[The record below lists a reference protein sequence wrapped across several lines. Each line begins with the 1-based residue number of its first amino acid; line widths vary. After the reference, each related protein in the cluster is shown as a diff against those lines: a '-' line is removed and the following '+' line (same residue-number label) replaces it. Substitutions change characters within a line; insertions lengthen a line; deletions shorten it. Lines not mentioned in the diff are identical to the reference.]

1 MNNNHDFLRIPN
13 WYPYLAAYAFPT
25 SFVRLRPE
33 AIAFLAASDE
43 ERKNISRS
51 VSKQVISDLKVPMSR
66 IHSNCFTSTDV
77 CSPTDTER
85 FQKKKGAVYSPES
98 AWKFLCQSEKIRRAS
113 VCGNVEFICLRPFRN
128 INKAREF
135 RLFIRNGK
143 LCAMSQYWLIRH
155 FPVLDKKGLFFWQA
169 AEKMVSNIVWNLPLD
184 DFVMDIYITS
194 DNEILIIDLNPWDS
208 PTDPLLL
215 RSWDRNDWDS
225 IGLQVM
231 APPTRIS
238 GNVHVSF

>member
-1 MNNNHDFLRIPN
+1 MCTTIP
-13 WYPYLAAYAFPT
+13 P
-25 SFVRLRPE
+25 V
-33 AIAFLAASDE
+33 IAFLAASDE
-43 ERKNISRS
+43 ERRNISRS
-51 VSKQVISDLKVPMSR
+51 VSKQVVADLKAPMSR
-66 IHSNCFTSTDV
+66 IHGNCFTSTDI

-98 AWKFLCQSEKIRRAS
+98 AWKYLCQSEKIRRAAAD
-113 VCGNVEFICLRPFRN
+113 GNVEFICLRPFRN

-155 FPVLDKKGLFFWQA
+155 FPVLDKKGQHFLQA
-169 AEKMVSNIVWNLPLD
+169 AEKMVSDIVWNLPID

-194 DNEILIIDLNPWDS
+194 DNEILIIDLNPWGA
-208 PTDPLLL
+208 PTDSLLL
-215 RSWDRNDWDS
+215 RSWERDDWDS

-231 APPTRIS
+231 SPPTRIT